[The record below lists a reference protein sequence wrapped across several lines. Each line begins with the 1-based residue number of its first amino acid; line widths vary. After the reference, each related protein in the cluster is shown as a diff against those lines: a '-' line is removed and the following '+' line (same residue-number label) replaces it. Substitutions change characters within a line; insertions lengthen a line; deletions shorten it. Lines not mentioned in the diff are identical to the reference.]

1 MHDIVRTINGV
12 HVSGQ
17 SMDYVAELLSGDP
30 GSVCEISLYRGK
42 AQRLARFFGGWDLE
56 CVLPVRL

>member
-1 MHDIVRTINGV
+1 
-12 HVSGQ
+12 
-17 SMDYVAELLSGDP
+17 MDYVAELLSGDP

-56 CVLPVRL
+56 CVLPVRLQGFGLWYVLYACIA